1 MRTEP
6 GAVPALARRAV
17 DLVTTALMYL
27 DDSSGVVG
35 DDLHQLMA
43 VHARACALAPPE
55 PKRLARWLAKLRLD
69 GPGWPD
75 FQLRDY
81 QTALGHNGR
90 VELARIVDE
99 RVATAEPDVSGRA
112 PFGVRI
118 LREQLAEISGDLD
131 HYVAVLAENLDSAGQ
146 YLQIVRA
153 LRSGGR
159 VAEAEQWAQRGLGLG
174 NPIDQGKLTDA
185 YEDLLLER
193 DAADEALA
201 LRWGLFEQNPTAAH
215 YVALRRTAGRIGEWN
230 GLREDA
236 LARMRRAA
244 ARQPAFANELV
255 AALLDDEAWEQA
267 WQEGL
272 EHHEDLP
279 TSRWHRLIE
288 LRQPTHPA
296 DVIEPWQRLIQQRL
310 QASQDKYRYSK
321 VITMLGKLRDA
332 YRACGNPD
340 GFATYLDQLRT
351 QHQRKTSLL
360 AKLDRA
366 HL

>member
-1 MRTEP
+1 MH
-6 GAVPALARRAV
+6 V
-17 DLVTTALMYL
+17 LM
-27 DDSSGVVG
+27 G
-35 DDLHQLMA
+35 
-43 VHARACALAPPE
+43 VHARACALAPPD
-55 PKRLARWLAKLRLD
+55 PKRLAGWLARLRLD

-75 FQLRDY
+75 FELRDY
-81 QTALGHNGR
+81 QTALGHKGR

-99 RVATAEPDVSGRA
+99 RAATAEPDVFGLE
-112 PFGVRI
+112 PFGIRI

-131 HYVAVLAENLDSAGQ
+131 HYVAVLAEHLDSARQ
-146 YLQIVRA
+146 YLQIVYA
-153 LRSGGR
+153 LRSAGR
-159 VAEAEQWAQRGLGLG
+159 VAEAEQWAQRGLRLG

-193 DAADEALA
+193 GGADEALA

-215 YVALRRTAGRIGEWN
+215 YTALRRTAGRIGKWN
-230 GLREDA
+230 MLRGDA
-236 LARMRRAA
+236 LARMRHAA

-255 AALLDDEAWEQA
+255 AALLEDEAWEQA

-272 EHHEDLP
+272 EHAEQLP
-279 TSRWHRLIE
+279 ASRWHRLVE

-296 DVIEPWQRLIQQRL
+296 DVIAPWQRLIQQQL
-310 QASQDKYRYSK
+310 QASQDKQRYSK
-321 VITMLGKLRDA
+321 AITMLGKLRDA
-332 YRACGNPD
+332 HRACGDTD
-340 GFATYLDQLRT
+340 GFATYLDDLRA